1 MSSASPPYQ
10 FVFKPGAFHLQK
22 NLFPI
27 DPRLLS
33 RGLNLTLKPA
43 ADSKP
48 PKADTG
54 TSKTQPRLQIPSEFP
69 QDALRAAKFYTEQ
82 GITVFPLIP
91 PKAGDRTQNG
101 KKPAIKGYKELQQGW
116 ADDKTLDRY
125 WGGSKPYNIAGLVP
139 QGMVVVDL
147 DSKAD
152 QGQTARKFI
161 EQNPQLRNALRVHT
175 QGGVHLWLQCPDIPA
190 LTKADGKPLAAP
202 LTQVMSDSLV
212 AELMLPGMQIT
223 LPPSRRDTGHV
234 YQWQDHGT
242 PARLAWGQLV
252 QIFGF
257 TPARAE
263 PQTFHQRL
271 NDLQKQHKGDLR
283 SLDVVKL
290 FREIGRYKDIVK
302 QTPPTHAVTCPFSE
316 DHSTATDDSG
326 STSTVI
332 FGATQRTAPGFH
344 CLHAH
349 CADRTL
355 IDVIA
360 RAEQEHP
367 GIIDKCCQRP
377 WRPQIALPGEG
388 RSQSEFAGE
397 VALIASST
405 RKYFLYGTEVSMLR
419 RHPSHPMRKTLGS
432 LEARQAI
439 TALEEDISFGHWRL
453 DESKNEVFITK
464 SMSGETATVLLAAD
478 QLKEALPIVKRLL
491 DTPVPLL
498 NGENKITLP
507 QIGYDPVHQT
517 YLQPAAPSIEML
529 EVAEAKRFL
538 LEDFL
543 GDLTSGGFP
552 WHDEQSKTN
561 ALARVLTPLC
571 RGLMGWQKAPVFVM
585 LANQPRLG
593 KDTFAMTVQMLY
605 TGEAGIGATLNS
617 KEGDAEMRK
626 RITALLRN
634 GHPFIHFAN
643 MHGLVN
649 FGSLEAATDASLLWT
664 DRILGHSREATLPNE
679 AEYSLSMN
687 LGATL
692 TRDLLARSVVIEL
705 YLAAEEPNN
714 RAFKHANLLEWVKE
728 NRSKILGALLALI
741 REWDRQGRPKGSVR
755 FASFPK
761 WAEVVGGIMEANDLG
776 NPCKRQPHISSEI
789 GDAETED
796 LRRLFEMAN
805 QAFGNAFVTK
815 AKLYQLLSDSGED
828 APFAHF
834 NLTGEKES
842 KADQTKF
849 GKILLRYKD
858 RELSGITLRIDD
870 SDKCRKKL
878 AFVRKGDGKSPLNPP
893 RSPCLTQTLQT
904 SQTAPIG
911 PEGVRPSLQPGQEG
925 ACEQVTNPC
934 QGELSAT
941 MPLQVCNV
949 CEVPNEPPSY
959 RVVSGKA
966 DTQQLLCLLD
976 DPDVKVGLDLET
988 FGEKADDALNPRRG
1002 NVRLISLAVG
1012 NQILLLDVVQTPE
1025 IVAEIL
1031 GALKKC
1037 LLIGHNLAFDLAF
1050 LKRHY
1055 GFEARAVFCTMTA
1068 SRVLHAGKNF
1078 DHDLGSVLQR
1088 ELGINLAKELGSS
1101 DWSGSLTQAQ
1111 LDYAAADVAHLA
1123 DLRTA
1128 LQRELDA
1135 TKLTATAELEME
1147 CALLAVE
1154 MQSNGMPVESAGLQ
1168 TLLIRAEADLA
1179 TAQAKVEQLA
1189 GAKININSPGQ
1200 IAKCLKSRGHTL
1212 TNTQEETLVALKDPL
1227 AHQIVLAKQACTQI
1241 KKCNELIGSIESD
1254 GRIHASFNPM
1264 QAKTGRF
1271 STSKPN
1277 LQSIPRG
1284 PMRSCFRP
1292 RPGFKLVDADY
1303 SQIELR
1309 IAAAITDEEKML
1321 KAFAEGTD
1329 LHTQTAALILGKSLS
1344 EITPEERQMAKAVNF
1359 GLLFGQKPAGLVKYA
1374 AASYGVTL
1382 TESDATQISRGFFK
1396 AYPKLAEWQKRQNH
1410 LASTATEVRT
1420 ALGRKR
1426 TLPKGQDAWWSRYT
1440 ALLNSPIQGAAAD
1453 GMKLA
1458 LCRLRKQL
1466 PTGCLI
1472 VNTVHDEILVECPED
1487 EAERVCELVEQSMVE
1502 EMQHLFP
1509 TVKIVA
1515 EAKTISSW
1523 LEK

>member
-1 MSSASPPYQ
+1 MPTGLPEASSTLDLCQFGNGQPQSGLDAQAAPDNTRGDKSTSPP
-10 FVFKPGAFHLQK
+10 
-22 NLFPI
+22 
-27 DPRLLS
+27 
-33 RGLNLTLKPA
+33 T
-43 ADSKP
+43 
-48 PKADTG
+48 
-54 TSKTQPRLQIPSEFP
+54 RLQIPSEFP
-69 QDALRAAKFYTEQ
+69 QDALSAAMYYTEQ

-91 PKAGDRTQNG
+91 PKAGDHAQNG
-101 KKPAIKGYKELQQGW
+101 KKPAIKGYKDLKHDW
-116 ADDKTLDRY
+116 ADEKTLKRY
-125 WGGSKPYNIAGLVP
+125 WGGPNPYNIAGLVP
-139 QGMVVVDL
+139 PGMVVVDL

-161 EQNPQLRNALRVHT
+161 EQNPQLRDALRVHT

-223 LPPSRRDTGHV
+223 LPPSRRETGHI
-234 YQWQDHGT
+234 YQWQNHGT
-242 PARLAWGQLV
+242 PVQMTWEQLV

-257 TPARAE
+257 APTKAE

-290 FREIGRYKDIVK
+290 FREVGKYGHLVTT
-302 QTPPTHAVTCPFSE
+302 TPPKHAVTCPFSE
-316 DHSTATDDSG
+316 DHSTPANESG
-326 STSTVI
+326 STATVV
-332 FGATQRTAPGFH
+332 FEAAKQTPPGFH

-349 CADRTL
+349 CTDRTL

-360 RAEQEHP
+360 WADQEHP
-367 GIIDKCCQRP
+367 EIIDKCCHRP

-388 RSQSEFAGE
+388 RPASEFARE
-397 VALIASST
+397 TAVILSATL
-405 RKYFLYGTEVSMLR
+405 KYFLYGTEVSMIR
-419 RHPSHPMRKTLGS
+419 PQPDNTTRYTLGS
-432 LEARQAI
+432 LETKQAI
-439 TALEEDISFGHWRL
+439 TILEDDISFGHWRK
-453 DESKNEVFITK
+453 DESKGKVFIEK
-464 SMSGETATVLLAAD
+464 SMSNETASVLLAAS
-478 QLKEALPIVKRLL
+478 QMKEALPRVRRLL
-491 DTPVPLL
+491 DCPVPLL
-498 NGENKITLP
+498 DADGKITLP
-507 QIGYDPVHQT
+507 QMGYDPGHQT
-517 YLQPAAPSIEML
+517 YLQPAAPSIETMDL
-529 EVAEAKRFL
+529 AEAKRFL
-538 LEDFL
+538 LEDVL
-543 GDLTSGGFP
+543 GDLATGGFP
-552 WHDEQSKTN
+552 WRDEQSKTN
-561 ALARVLTPLC
+561 AIARLLTPLG
-571 RGLMGWQKAPVFVM
+571 RGLMNWKKAPVFVL

-593 KDTFAMTVQMLY
+593 KDTLAMAVQMLY
-605 TGEAGIGATLNS
+605 TGEAGIGSTLNS

-626 RITALLRN
+626 RITSLLR
-634 GHPFIHFAN
+634 GGRQFIHFAN
-643 MHGLVN
+643 MHGDVN
-649 FGSLEAATDASLLWT
+649 FGSLEAATDASLIWT
-664 DRILGHSREATLPNE
+664 DRLLGQSRELSLPNE

-705 YLAAEEPNN
+705 HLAAEDPNQ
-714 RAFKHANLLEWVKE
+714 REFKHPNLLEWVKT
-728 NRSKILGALLALI
+728 NRGKILGALMALI
-741 REWDRQGRPKGSVR
+741 CEWDRQGRPRGSVR
-755 FASFPK
+755 FASFPE
-761 WAEVVGGIMEANDLG
+761 WAEVVGGIMEATGLG
-776 NPCKRQPHISSEI
+776 NPCKKQATLNSEI
-789 GDAETED
+789 GDSETED
-796 LRRLFEMAN
+796 MRRLFEMAN
-805 QAFGNAFVTK
+805 QAFGNDFVTK
-815 AKLYQLLSDSGED
+815 ARLYQLLSESGED

-849 GKILLRYKD
+849 GKILQRHKD

-870 SDKCRKKL
+870 SDKNRKKL
-878 AFVRKGDGKSPLNPP
+878 AFVRSGGGGKALPSAPKTSSAMNIP
-893 RSPCLTQTLQT
+893 QT
-904 SQTAPIG
+904 SQASAAPTEG
-911 PEGVRPSLQPGQEG
+911 KEAQESLPEQGTCAPLSHQCEEQP
-925 ACEQVTNPC
+925 
-934 QGELSAT
+934 
-941 MPLQVCNV
+941 PLASPPKVCNV
-949 CEVPNEPPSY
+949 CEVPPPAPNYTVLTEEADIQRLLGRLAEPGCP
-959 RVVSGKA
+959 
-966 DTQQLLCLLD
+966 
-976 DPDVKVGLDLET
+976 VGIDLET
-988 FGEKADDALNPRRG
+988 FGQEPDDALNPRKGR
-1002 NVRLISLAVG
+1002 VRLLQLALG
-1012 NQILLLDVVQTPE
+1012 GEIFILDLLHAPDSAPT
-1025 IVAEIL
+1025 IFNT
-1031 GALKKC
+1031 LKKC

-1050 LKRHY
+1050 LKHHN
-1055 GFEARAVFCTMTA
+1055 GFEAESVFCTLTA
-1068 SRVLHAGKNF
+1068 SRLLHAGE
-1078 DHDLGSVLQR
+1078 DMQHDLGAVVQR
-1088 ELGINLAKELGSS
+1088 NLGLTLPKEHGAS
-1101 DWSGSLTQAQ
+1101 DWSGELSRAQ

-1123 DLRTA
+1123 DLRTT

-1135 TKLTATAELEME
+1135 AKLTATVELEME
-1147 CALLAVE
+1147 CVLLAVE
-1154 MQSNGMPVESAGLQ
+1154 MQSNGMPVDSAGLE
-1168 TLLIRAEADLA
+1168 TLLIQAEADLA

-1212 TNTQEETLVALKDPL
+1212 TNTQEETLVALQDPL

-1284 PMRSCFRP
+1284 TMRGCFRP

-1321 KAFAEGTD
+1321 NAFTSGTD
-1329 LHTQTAALILGKSLS
+1329 LHRQTASLILNKPLT
-1344 EITPEERQMAKAVNF
+1344 EVTPEERQMAKAVNF
-1359 GLLFGQKPAGLVKYA
+1359 GLLYGQKPAGLVKYA
-1374 AASYGVTL
+1374 AASYGVTM
-1382 TESDATQISRGFFK
+1382 TEAEAAQISQNFFK

-1426 TLPKGQDAWWSRYT
+1426 TLPKGQAGWWSRYT

-1466 PTGCLI
+1466 PAGCLI

-1502 EMQHLFP
+1502 EMQRLFP